1 MKLSTKPLAAA
12 VSLALISVSAH
23 AALTTPAIGTTA
35 PSSTG
40 LYLSVWDSGSN
51 DSEVVNLSYAY
62 ADVSLAAGNLNP
74 NSATSPFTSTV
85 NPSTGTG
92 NVLQLNFGV
101 IPGFSSLFT
110 SSNIGTTNYMVT
122 AAVSGGAG
130 EEAAAVTSAT
140 APVTLYSG
148 LGGLI
153 ANVQGE
159 SAAWAGDPAANK
171 SGFVT
176 DTTGTSAESI
186 QANSGLRG
194 AGNLIAGQQFGGS
207 VGSSLEFY
215 NLTTFLS
222 GTKGKETNS
231 PYANATGDGFW
242 YLSTSGD
249 LTYNIAAAGGTAPV
263 PLPAAIW
270 LLGSGLLGMAGIGRR
285 RRNAA

>member
-51 DSEVVNLSYAY
+51 DSEIVNLSYAY
-62 ADVSLAAGNLNP
+62 ADVTLASGNLTP
-74 NSATSPFTSTV
+74 NSATSPFTSAV

-110 SSNIGTTNYMVT
+110 SSNIATTNYMVT
-122 AAVSGGAG
+122 AGLSGGAG
-130 EEAAAVTSAT
+130 TEAAEVTSAT
-140 APVTLYSG
+140 TPVTAYSG
-148 LGGLI
+148 LSGLI

-159 SAAWAGDPAANK
+159 IAGWAGDPAAAN

-176 DTTGTSAESI
+176 DTTGTTVESV
-186 QANSGLRG
+186 QTGLLKG
-194 AGNLIAGQQFGGS
+194 GQLITNQQFGGS
-207 VGSSLEFY
+207 VGSSLGFY
-215 NLTTFLS
+215 NLTTTS
-222 GTKGKETNS
+222 AHKETNS
-231 PYANATGDGFW
+231 PYANASGDGFW
-242 YLSTSGD
+242 FLSTSGD
-249 LTYNIAAAGGTAPV
+249 LTYNIASAGTAPV